1 MYHMANAVVQRIHCI
16 VIYSSFQNGSY
27 KGLEKRDSIVI
38 TSRNYQRKD
47 GIIEEQQKHNQFL
60 ALTLLSVVR
69 QQFSI
74 VLLQHSL
81 DSWWAVKNN
90 GSEIYIFFYFTHS
103 CSFWKPWAYISNNA
117 TQPLTAQ
124 SKVLVCYANSGLET
138 LTLKE
143 RWGVSSHILFH
154 FFKACNLQP
163 QCTLPQVISLVKAAE
178 CPFE

>member
-1 MYHMANAVVQRIHCI
+1 MPINWQDFSLLESTEKDTYRQPMYHMANAVVQRIHCI

-81 DSWWAVKNN
+81 DS
-90 GSEIYIFFYFTHS
+90 
-103 CSFWKPWAYISNNA
+103 
-117 TQPLTAQ
+117 
-124 SKVLVCYANSGLET
+124 
-138 LTLKE
+138 
-143 RWGVSSHILFH
+143 
-154 FFKACNLQP
+154 
-163 QCTLPQVISLVKAAE
+163 
-178 CPFE
+178 